1 LSSDERAL
9 MLRFCLHTAIA
20 DVWEKSEVS
29 LTLTT

>member
-1 LSSDERAL
+1 